1 MTRKRPDDAR
11 LSAPH
16 VARNRDAIRA
26 VFLEHMPRS
35 GQVLEIA
42 SGTGEHAIHLAAA
55 LPDVHWLPGDPDPR
69 ARRSIRAWIAFSGLS
84 NLADPHATDAAAE
97 SWPVAAHAP
106 FDAIVAI
113 NMVHIAPFDAAIG
126 LVRGAGRWL
135 GPDGRLYLYGPFRRA
150 GRHTAPSNEA
160 FDADLRTRDPRWGVR
175 DLEGELLPLA
185 DDAGLEL
192 HAVVNMPANNLSVIF
207 RKA

>member
-1 MTRKRPDDAR
+1 MTLERPDDAR
-11 LSAPH
+11 LTAPH

-55 LPDVHWLPGDPDPR
+55 LPGVRWLPGDPDPH
-69 ARRSIRAWIAFSGLS
+69 ARRSIRAWIEFSGLS

-97 SWPVAAHAP
+97 SWPVAEHAP
-106 FDAIVAI
+106 FSAIVAI
-113 NMVHIAPFDAAIG
+113 NMVHIAPFEAAIG
-126 LVRGAGRWL
+126 LMRGAGRWL

-150 GRHTAPSNEA
+150 GRHTAPSNTE
-160 FDADLRTRDPRWGVR
+160 FDANLRARDPRWGVR
-175 DLEGELLPLA
+175 DLEDDLLPLA
-185 DDAGLEL
+185 AEVGLEL
-192 HAVVNMPANNLSVIF
+192 HTVVNMPANNLSVIF